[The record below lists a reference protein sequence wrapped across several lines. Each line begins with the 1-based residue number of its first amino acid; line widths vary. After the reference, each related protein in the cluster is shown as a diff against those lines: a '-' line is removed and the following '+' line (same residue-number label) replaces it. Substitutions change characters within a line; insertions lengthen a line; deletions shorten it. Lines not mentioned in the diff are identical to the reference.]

1 MIAKFF
7 VPILTAIVLVLS
19 ISNCVL
25 AEISPTGSF
34 TISIQGYLLVGTL
47 TDATGHQSG
56 VRLLMSIDRSLSTT
70 SGSLHIMSNAIWN
83 GELEG
88 SLIAGS
94 IDNLTGSVH
103 ACMSLTC
110 ENATF
115 TGNGNWTGVL
125 QQSSS
130 LPQASG
136 TFRAT
141 LYLSNPASTVPVSG
155 NWTSSLNI

>member
-1 MIAKFF
+1 MFAKFF
-7 VPILTAIVLVLS
+7 VPILTAIVLALS

-25 AEISPTGSF
+25 AETSPTGSF
-34 TISIQGYLLVGTL
+34 TISMQGYLFVGTL

-56 VRLLMSIDRSLSTT
+56 VKLLMSIDRSLSTA
-70 SGSLHIMSNAIWN
+70 SGSLHIISNAIWN
-83 GELEG
+83 GELAG
-88 SLIAGS
+88 SSIAGS

-125 QQSSS
+125 QKSS

-136 TFRAT
+136 TFQAT